1 MSPLNLL
8 VACCLISGVP
18 SEERTPTAL
27 RFEVKLAPGLV
38 TTPQDGR
45 LLIVLGQSATPEP
58 RRSIGRTG
66 VNAPPLMGKDAR
78 GLTPDGVVVFDR
90 SAVIFPIRSLDDLP
104 KGKYFAQAVLMTNR
118 DLKMSAAP
126 GNLYSEPVEF
136 ELDPKAG
143 GTHQLTLSKAV
154 PAEKLPEDSER
165 NKYLKFKSELLSR
178 FHGRPM
184 YLRVGIRLPAKF
196 ASEPDRQYPLRISI
210 GGYGSRFTGIAR
222 ADASADQ
229 MIVMQVDGAG
239 PYGDPNQVNSA
250 NNGPFGDALTQEL
263 IPHIEKQYRGLA
275 KPDARFLTGTSTGG
289 WVSLALQVFYPDF
302 FGGCW
307 SCCPDPVD
315 FHCFQLVNI
324 YDDANAFVNRSGFD
338 RPGMRNTLGDM
349 VESMHHQIQ
358 IENVL
363 GDGDSWTRS
372 GQQWGSWNA
381 SFSPRGSDGQP
392 IALWD
397 PKTGVINKSV
407 LEHWKKYD
415 LHRVLA
421 GDWKTRGPKLQGKIR
436 IWAGE
441 ADQYFLNNAV
451 HLLDGFLSKA
461 QPPFQG
467 HIAYGMGKGHGWKE
481 LNERQ
486 INEQMLDI
494 ARRKA
499 GAK

>member
-1 MSPLNLL
+1 MTSLVLL
-8 VACCLISGVP
+8 AACCLASIDSVED
-18 SEERTPTAL
+18 STSTTL

-38 TTPQDGR
+38 GTPQDGR
-45 LLIVLGQSATPEP
+45 LLVVLGKGASPEP
-58 RRSIGRTG
+58 RRSIGQTG
-66 VNAPPLMGKDAR
+66 MSAPPLLGKDAR
-78 GLTPDGVVVFDR
+78 GLTPESVVVVDR
-90 SAVIFPIRSLDDLP
+90 SSVIFPIRSLDALP

-118 DLKMSAAP
+118 DLKLPDAP
-126 GNLYSEPVEF
+126 GNLYSEPVAL
-136 ELDPKAG
+136 ELDPRKG
-143 GTHQLTLSKAV
+143 GSYALTLSKAL
-154 PAEKLPEDSER
+154 PPEKLPEATGR
-165 NKYLKFKSELLSR
+165 YRYLKFKSELLSR

-184 YLRVGIRLPAKF
+184 FLRVGIRLPIDFDK
-196 ASEPDRQYPLRISI
+196 EPDRRFPLRVSI
-210 GGYGSRFTGIAR
+210 GGYGTRFSIMPRT
-222 ADASADQ
+222 DAASDQ
-229 MIVMQVDGAG
+229 MIVMMVDGAG

-263 IPHIEKQYRGLA
+263 IPFIEHEYRGLG

-289 WVSLALQVFYPDF
+289 WVSFALQVYYPNF

-315 FHCFQLVNI
+315 FHCFQLIDI
-324 YDDANAFVNRSGFD
+324 YNDSNAFINGSGFD
-338 RPGMRNTLGDM
+338 RPGMRNLLGDTM
-349 VESMHHQIQ
+349 ETMHHQIQ

-381 SFSPRGSDGQP
+381 SFSPRGADGHP
-392 IALWD
+392 VALWD
-397 PKTGVINKSV
+397 PKTGEINKAV

-415 LHRVLA
+415 LHRVLENN
-421 GDWKTRGPKLQGKIR
+421 WKTSGPSLRGKIR

-461 QPPFQG
+461 QPPFEG
-467 HIAYGMGKGHGWKE
+467 HIAYGMGKGHGWNE
-481 LNERQ
+481 LTQRQ
-486 INEQMLDI
+486 INEQMLEM

-499 GAK
+499 GPK

>member
-1 MSPLNLL
+1 MTSL
-8 VACCLISGVP
+8 VMLAACCLASIDPAEGP
-18 SEERTPTAL
+18 TPTTL

-38 TTPQDGR
+38 GTPQDAR
-45 LLIVLGQSATPEP
+45 LLVVLGQCASPEP
-58 RRSIGRTG
+58 RRSIGQTG
-66 VNAPPLMGKDAR
+66 MNAPPLLGKDAR
-78 GLTPDGVVVFDR
+78 GLTPESVVVVDR
-90 SAVIFPIRSLDDLP
+90 SSVIFPIRSLDALP

-118 DLKMSAAP
+118 DLKLPDAP
-126 GNLYSEPVEF
+126 GNLYSEPVAL
-136 ELDPKAG
+136 ELDPRKG
-143 GTHQLTLSKAV
+143 GSYALTLSKAL
-154 PAEKLPEDSER
+154 PPEKLPEATGR
-165 NKYLKFKSELLSR
+165 YRYLKFKSELLSR

-184 YLRVGIRLPAKF
+184 FLRVGIRLPIDFDK
-196 ASEPDRQYPLRISI
+196 EPNRRYPLRVSI
-210 GGYGSRFTGIAR
+210 GGYGTRFSIMPGT
-222 ADASADQ
+222 DAASDQ
-229 MIVMQVDGAG
+229 MIVMMVDGAG

-263 IPHIEKQYRGLA
+263 IPFIEHAYRGLG

-289 WVSLALQVFYPDF
+289 WVSFALQVYYPNF

-315 FHCFQLVNI
+315 FHCFQLIDI
-324 YDDANAFVNRSGFD
+324 YNDSNAFINGSGFD
-338 RPGMRNTLGDM
+338 RPGMRNLLGDTM
-349 VESMHHQIQ
+349 ETMHHQIQ

-381 SFSPRGSDGQP
+381 SFSPRGPDGHP
-392 IALWD
+392 VALWD
-397 PKTGVINKSV
+397 PKTGEINKAV

-415 LHRVLA
+415 LHHVLENN
-421 GDWKTRGPKLQGKIR
+421 WKTSGPSLRGKIR

-461 QPPFQG
+461 QPPFEG
-467 HIAYGMGKGHGWKE
+467 HIAYGMGKGHGWNE
-481 LNERQ
+481 LTQRQ
-486 INEQMLDI
+486 INEQMLEI

-499 GAK
+499 GSK